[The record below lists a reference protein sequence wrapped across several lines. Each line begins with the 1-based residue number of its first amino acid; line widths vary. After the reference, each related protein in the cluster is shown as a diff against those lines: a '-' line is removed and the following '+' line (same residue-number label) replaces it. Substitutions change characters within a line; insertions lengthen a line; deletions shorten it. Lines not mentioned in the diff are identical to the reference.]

1 MPPTALAPTKRRP
14 LYETLAD
21 DLRADIHG
29 RRQDDLRL
37 PTEEEL
43 CDAHGV
49 SRITVRKALDI
60 LTAEGMIER
69 APGRGTFVRQPSA
82 PKRRDARG
90 MVAGINVADMPSTI
104 NFVSLQV
111 LGASEFLA
119 RHGAHIS
126 VKKNPHTPADAAALI
141 QECVESG
148 VRGFLCYSHNDETPR
163 SLGQEAL
170 RRRLPAV
177 LMNTRADDL
186 PLDYVTGDNVAGG
199 AMAARYLAS
208 LGHRRVA
215 FFSEV
220 SDVSVRDRLQGF
232 QRETAALGGV
242 AAPFVPRQGT
252 DHESWAAF
260 LRDARG
266 FTAVQCGNDHM
277 AATLILRLAQAG
289 LRVPGDISVMGYD
302 NSVAHC
308 ETGPVPI
315 TTLEQPARE
324 MGRRAAQFLWERM
337 TGIEP
342 PASRRTLL
350 SPSLVV
356 RASAAPPRPA
366 PPG

>member
-1 MPPTALAPTKRRP
+1 M
-14 LYETLAD
+14 
-21 DLRADIHG
+21 
-29 RRQDDLRL
+29 
-37 PTEEEL
+37 
-43 CDAHGV
+43 
-49 SRITVRKALDI
+49 RKARDI
-60 LTAEGMIER
+60 LTAEGIIER

-90 MVAGINVADMPSTI
+90 MVAGINVADMPSTL

-111 LGASEFLA
+111 LGASEVFG
-119 RHGAHIS
+119 RHGAQNS
-126 VKKNPHTPADAAALI
+126 VKKNPHSPAEAAALI
-141 QECVESG
+141 HECVESG
-148 VRGFLCYSHNDETPR
+148 VGGFLCYSHNDGTPR
-163 SLGQEAL
+163 ALGQEAIRL
-170 RRRLPAV
+170 HLPAI

-186 PLDYVTGDNVAGG
+186 PLDCVTGDNAAGG

-208 LGHRRVA
+208 LGHRRAA

-232 QRETAALGGV
+232 QSEMAAQGG
-242 AAPFVPRQGT
+242 AATSFVPRVGT
-252 DHESWAAF
+252 DHELWAVF
-260 LRDARG
+260 LRNARD

-277 AATLILRLAQAG
+277 AAALILRLAEAG

-302 NSVAHC
+302 NSAAHC

-315 TTLEQPARE
+315 TTIEQPARD

-342 PASRRTLL
+342 PSPRRALL
-350 SPSLVV
+350 PPSLVV

-366 PPG
+366 SPG